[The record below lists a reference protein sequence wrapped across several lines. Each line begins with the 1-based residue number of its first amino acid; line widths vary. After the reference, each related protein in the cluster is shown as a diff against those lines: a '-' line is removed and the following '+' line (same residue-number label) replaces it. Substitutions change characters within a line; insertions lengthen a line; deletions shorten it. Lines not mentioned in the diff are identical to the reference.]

1 MMNAT
6 LGFGG
11 SPRPIRIFIGKEV
24 GALWYFWNS
33 DKNEPIA
40 INESSLTGYIR
51 SVARRESVSDYG
63 VTEKLIVSIEADRL
77 YEIVCGFNTWFSKTL
92 LLALNEL
99 NETELART
107 VVLEPTSNNN
117 TKKVIFVNVYNW
129 KKDRVF
135 PKWTW
140 RDDKGKLNEPNLNE
154 AIDAI
159 NSRLKVPQDEVID
172 LEDTMAEDDR
182 AFREEVELVASGR
195 KKDEI
200 PF

>member
-1 MMNAT
+1 MMIQAT

-11 SPRPIRIFIGKEV
+11 SPRPTRIFIGKEV

-33 DKNEPIA
+33 DKNKPIA
-40 INESSLTGYIR
+40 IEESSLHGYIR
-51 SVARRESVSDYG
+51 SIARRESVSDYG
-63 VTEKLIVSIEADRL
+63 VTEKLIVTIEADRL

-140 RDDKGKLNEPNLNE
+140 RDDQGKLNEPNLNQL
-154 AIDAI
+154 IDAI
-159 NSRLKVPQDEVID
+159 NSRLKAPQDEAIY
-172 LEDTMAEDDR
+172 LEEDTDTECE
-182 AFREEVELVASGR
+182 REEREFAASSQ
-195 KKDEI
+195 KKEQI
-200 PF
+200 AF

>member
-1 MMNAT
+1 MMIQAT

-11 SPRPIRIFIGKEV
+11 SPRPTRIFIGKEV

-40 INESSLTGYIR
+40 IEESSLHGYIR
-51 SVARRESVSDYG
+51 SIARRESVSDYG

-140 RDDKGKLNEPNLNE
+140 RDDQGKLNEPNLNQL
-154 AIDAI
+154 IDAI
-159 NSRLKVPQDEVID
+159 NSRLKAPQDEAIY
-172 LEDTMAEDDR
+172 LEEDTDTECD
-182 AFREEVELVASGR
+182 REERELVASSQ
-195 KKDEI
+195 KKDQI

>member
-1 MMNAT
+1 MMIQAT

-11 SPRPIRIFIGKEV
+11 SPRPTRIFIGKEV

-33 DKNEPIA
+33 DKNKPIA
-40 INESSLTGYIR
+40 IEESSLHGYIR
-51 SVARRESVSDYG
+51 SIARRESVSDYG
-63 VTEKLIVSIEADRL
+63 VTEKLIVTIEADRL

-140 RDDKGKLNEPNLNE
+140 RDDQGKLNEPNLNQL
-154 AIDAI
+154 IDAI
-159 NSRLKVPQDEVID
+159 NSRLKAPQDEAIY
-172 LEDTMAEDDR
+172 LEEDTDTECD
-182 AFREEVELVASGR
+182 REEREFAASSQ
-195 KKDEI
+195 KKEQI
-200 PF
+200 AF

>member
-1 MMNAT
+1 M
-6 LGFGG
+6 
-11 SPRPIRIFIGKEV
+11 
-24 GALWYFWNS
+24 
-33 DKNEPIA
+33 
-40 INESSLTGYIR
+40 
-51 SVARRESVSDYG
+51 
-63 VTEKLIVSIEADRL
+63 
-77 YEIVCGFNTWFSKTL
+77 

-172 LEDTMAEDDR
+172 LEDTMVEDDR
-182 AFREEVELVASGR
+182 AIREEVELVALGR